1 MSIKTILVP
10 AGGSESDRRMF
21 DTALAAARPFAA
33 HLDFYHVIVD
43 ACEAAENT
51 PHVGFAMGAGLV
63 NTLTELRSEE
73 QGRLSA
79 ARDQVD
85 MFCRQHDIAIRDKPQ
100 DGNAI
105 SASWC
110 EESGDSRLL
119 LLRRARCSDLIVM
132 GRSRHRNHL
141 PQNLL
146 ERLLLESGRPIML
159 APSEATRAMN
169 GTILVCWKECRE
181 AAHAVTAAMP
191 LLCQAVRVFIISVDE
206 GGDDGMVAADRLARQ
221 LLWHGI
227 HAATCNPIA
236 DGGRPVASALS
247 SAARELEAGLM
258 VMGAYSRS
266 PISELLFGGCTQS
279 FLRSAD
285 CPIFLAH

>member
-10 AGGSESDRRMF
+10 AGGSESDRRIF
-21 DTALAAARPFAA
+21 DTALAAAKRFAA

-73 QGRLSA
+73 QARLST
-79 ARDQVD
+79 ARDQVET
-85 MFCRQHDIAIRDKPQ
+85 FCRQHGIVIREKPVE
-100 DGNAI
+100 GNAV

-110 EESGDSRLL
+110 EESGDSRSL

-146 ERLLLESGRPIML
+146 ERLLLESGRPILL
-159 APSEATRAMN
+159 APAEATRSLN
-169 GTILVCWKECRE
+169 GTVMVCWKECRE

-191 LLCQAVRVFIISVDE
+191 LLRQATRVFIINVDE
-206 GGDDGMVAADRLARQ
+206 GGEDGGMAATDRLARQ
-221 LLWHGI
+221 MLWHGI
-227 HAATCNPIA
+227 HPATCQVTL
-236 DGGRPVASALS
+236 DGRPVAAALS